1 MKTTVRRADRF
12 SDERSLRQIEAP
24 LPGQDTAKKKKKR
37 IFKHPRSYCHKT
49 HFCATAAT
57 SNPEGADAKTLRA
70 IRTFGRWCRRA
81 QPITTLEPG
90 RSEVIIASWIIRSA
104 STKED
109 SALSGWRAA
118 VPGPQRRYRKNSNA
132 GKTYQTDAVE
142 VSDMRHSIIGAP
154 RRTCVS

>member
-37 IFKHPRSYCHKT
+37 NFKHPCSYRHKT

-70 IRTFGRWCRRA
+70 IRTFARWCRRA

-109 SALSGWRAA
+109 GALSCGEPLSLDRS
-118 VPGPQRRYRKNSNA
+118 VVTVKTQMPGKRIR
-132 GKTYQTDAVE
+132 QTP
-142 VSDMRHSIIGAP
+142 SRFSI
-154 RRTCVS
+154 